1 MLLSGCVPGPST
13 AVEQVAGRAHVRT
26 VLFQFTG
33 KVGCPVDWHWQSL
46 FKLTRKHGR
55 DFKLN
60 APTTPP
66 YDEQYLRLEHQLE
79 ANCIFSI
86 PPLDP
91 LSPGSSFVL
100 VVAGVLRAVVAHL
113 HTKRSTPGAAQSME
127 LQEASPIV

>member
-60 APTTPP
+60 APTKPP
-66 YDEQYLRLEHQLE
+66 DDEQYLRLEHQLE
-79 ANCIFSI
+79 ANCIFS
-86 PPLDP
+86 
-91 LSPGSSFVL
+91 
-100 VVAGVLRAVVAHL
+100 
-113 HTKRSTPGAAQSME
+113 K
-127 LQEASPIV
+127 